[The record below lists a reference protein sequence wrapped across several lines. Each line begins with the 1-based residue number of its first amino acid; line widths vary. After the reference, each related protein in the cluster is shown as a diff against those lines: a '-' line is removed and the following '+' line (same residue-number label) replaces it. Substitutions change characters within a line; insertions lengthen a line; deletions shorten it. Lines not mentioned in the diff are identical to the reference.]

1 MAQRSAPLAGRP
13 PYATD
18 DDDSVFENSPAPTKR
33 VRQPVDNPNDRT
45 SAYNTYDNYL
55 GDRTSRGDAS
65 AGIGGALLAFDSDS
79 DDETDLHSV
88 PPTRNAEANGRAGL
102 YAAASSMNNPPML
115 SPTSPT
121 RSPQSPAPPYSP
133 PASGRMP
140 TDTKPTPS
148 AGAPLSAGAS
158 SSRTPSPTGQ
168 SALVSPRPVYA
179 PNSPSRQA
187 AFDVHSTANRPQP
200 ELTVQIPA
208 PPSANL
214 RADFNSRG
222 PAMPTPVFMAP
233 PANGGAGTPSTAGF
247 GPVPGTPN
255 EGLHPHPLQA
265 PNTPITPVFAAP
277 PRTVNFDE
285 KNFNT
290 PILRGN
296 KEETLLARRGE
307 KGDDFW
313 RRFSM
318 VAKQENAKPTAQK
331 TSFFVCS
338 RFNPAPRVPPSS
350 PWLRN
355 TQSGR
360 SRMSRCVWVVAV
372 ILLLAIAGG
381 IGVGW
386 YFTHNN
392 PGHTRP
398 TAFGGYENEGMN
410 GPGSSSISASASA
423 TSTHTG
429 GLVKATHASTTR
441 ASTAAATPTAALDK
455 RSEVGKT
462 ERLVARAF
470 GQDLSAS
477 EHDALPVVVKK
488 VRSHQKAKRRAWDR
502 LI

>member
-18 DDDSVFENSPAPTKR
+18 DDDSVFENSPAPTRTR

-55 GDRTSRGDAS
+55 GDRDSRAVAS

-88 PPTRNAEANGRAGL
+88 PPQRNADANGRAGL
-102 YAAASSMNNPPML
+102 YAAVSSMNNPPML

-140 TDTKPTPS
+140 TDSKPIPS
-148 AGAPLSAGAS
+148 VGAPLSANAS
-158 SSRTPSPTGQ
+158 SSRTPSPSGQ
-168 SALVSPRPVYA
+168 SPLVSPRPVYA

-187 AFDVHSTANRPQP
+187 AFGVHSTANHPP
-200 ELTVQIPA
+200 TSLTVQIPA

-214 RADFNSRG
+214 RADFDSRG
-222 PAMPTPVFMAP
+222 PAKPTAAFMAP
-233 PANGGAGTPSTAGF
+233 PANGGAGTPSAAGF
-247 GPVPGTPN
+247 GSMPGTPN

-265 PNTPITPVFAAP
+265 PSTPITPVFAAP

-318 VAKQENAKPTAQK
+318 VAKQENAKPAAQK
-331 TSFFVCS
+331 TRSVPPPLIS
-338 RFNPAPRVPPSS
+338 LDELLIVASLLRFIPTPRVSFS
-350 PWLRN
+350 PANGYKVL
-355 TQSGR
+355 SPAGR
-360 SRMSRCVWVVAV
+360 VCH
-372 ILLLAIAGG
+372 AIGG
-381 IGVGW
+381 AIGVGW
-386 YFTHNN
+386 YFTHND
-392 PGHTRP
+392 PSHTRP
-398 TAFGGYENEGMN
+398 TAIGGSAEEGMN
-410 GPGSSSISASASA
+410 GPGGSSTAVST

-429 GLVKATHASTTR
+429 GLVKATHASTT
-441 ASTAAATPTAALDK
+441 SAAAAAPTAVK
-455 RSEVGKT
+455 RSEDSNL
-462 ERLVARAF
+462 ERLVARTF
-470 GQDLSAS
+470 GQDLSARN
-477 EHDALPVVVKK
+477 EDILPVVVKK

>member
-18 DDDSVFENSPAPTKR
+18 DDDSVFENSPAPTRTR

-55 GDRTSRGDAS
+55 GNRDSQANAS
-65 AGIGGALLAFDSDS
+65 AGIGGALLAIDSDS

-88 PPTRNAEANGRAGL
+88 PPQRNADINGRAGL
-102 YAAASSMNNPPML
+102 YAAASSMNNPPTL

-133 PASGRMP
+133 PASGCMP
-140 TDTKPTPS
+140 TDSKPIPT
-148 AGAPLSAGAS
+148 AGAPLPTNAS
-158 SSRTPSPTGQ
+158 SSRTPSPSGQ
-168 SALVSPRPVYA
+168 SSLVSPRPVYA

-187 AFDVHSTANRPQP
+187 AFDVHSTAHHPP
-200 ELTVQIPA
+200 TGLTVQIPA

-214 RADFNSRG
+214 RAEFDSRG
-222 PAMPTPVFMAP
+222 PAKPTAAFMAP
-233 PANGGAGTPSTAGF
+233 PANGGAGTPSAAGF
-247 GPVPGTPN
+247 GSMPSTPN

-265 PNTPITPVFAAP
+265 PTTPITPIFAAP

-318 VAKQENAKPTAQK
+318 VAKQENAKPAAQK
-331 TSFFVCS
+331 TSQ
-338 RFNPAPRVPPSS
+338 
-350 PWLRN
+350 WLRGA
-355 TQSGR
+355 QSGR
-360 SRMSRCVWVVAV
+360 SRMSRCVWAVAI
-372 ILLLAIAGG
+372 ILLLAIGGG

-392 PGHTRP
+392 PSHTRP
-398 TAFGGYENEGMN
+398 TAIGGSAEEGMN
-410 GPGSSSISASASA
+410 GPGGSSTAASS
-423 TSTHTG
+423 TSTTHTG
-429 GLVKATHASTTR
+429 GLVKATHASTSH
-441 ASTAAATPTAALDK
+441 ASTPTAVK
-455 RSEVGKT
+455 RNEDSNF
-462 ERLVARAF
+462 ERLVARTF
-470 GQDLSAS
+470 GQDLSTGNKP
-477 EHDALPVVVKK
+477 DTLPIVVKK
-488 VRSHQKAKRRAWDR
+488 VRSHQQAKRRAWDR

>member
-18 DDDSVFENSPAPTKR
+18 EDDSVFENSPAPTRAR

-55 GDRTSRGDAS
+55 GDRQSRGDAS

-79 DDETDLHSV
+79 DDETDLHTV
-88 PPTRNAEANGRAGL
+88 PPQRNADTSGRAGL

-140 TDTKPTPS
+140 TDSKPTPS
-148 AGAPLSAGAS
+148 AGAPLSTGAS

-168 SALVSPRPVYA
+168 SSLVSPRPVYA

-187 AFDVHSTANRPQP
+187 AFDVHSTANRAQP

-222 PAMPTPVFMAP
+222 PAMPTAAFMAP
-233 PANGGAGTPSTAGF
+233 PANGGAGTPSSAGF

-277 PRTVNFDE
+277 PRAVNFDE
-285 KNFNT
+285 KAFNT

-318 VAKQENAKPTAQK
+318 VAKQENAKPATQK
-331 TSFFVCS
+331 TSQ
-338 RFNPAPRVPPSS
+338 
-350 PWLRN
+350 WLRGA
-355 TQSGR
+355 QSSR
-360 SRMSRCVWVVAV
+360 SQMSRCVWVVGI
-372 ILLLAIAGG
+372 ILLLSIAGG

-392 PGHTRP
+392 PDHTRP
-398 TAFGGYENEGMN
+398 TAIGGSAEEGMN
-410 GPGSSSISASASA
+410 GHGTSSIPSSSTASIR
-423 TSTHTG
+423 TD

-441 ASTAAATPTAALDK
+441 ASAAAATPTAAAAIDK
-455 RSEVGKT
+455 RSEPDNL

-470 GQDLSAS
+470 GQNSSRSKEDTF
-477 EHDALPVVVKK
+477 PVVVKK